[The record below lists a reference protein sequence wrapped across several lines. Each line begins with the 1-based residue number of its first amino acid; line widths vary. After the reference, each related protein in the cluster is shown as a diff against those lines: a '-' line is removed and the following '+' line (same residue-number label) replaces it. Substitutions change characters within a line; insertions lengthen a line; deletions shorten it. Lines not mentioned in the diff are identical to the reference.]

1 MRLDAKF
8 AQMNED
14 ATSPFIGLK
23 WSSEENTTMIALEEQ
38 ESPLS
43 QRIELSRKF
52 LLSLEPDPDLGI
64 DKNFLLKTINRVSS
78 FLNQLNFILDHK
90 MDLPFIQ
97 PV

>member
-1 MRLDAKF
+1 
-8 AQMNED
+8 MNEN

-64 DKNFLLKTINRVSS
+64 DKNFLLKTINRVTQ
-78 FLNQLNFILDHK
+78 FLESIKFHIGS
-90 MDLPFIQ
+90 
-97 PV
+97 